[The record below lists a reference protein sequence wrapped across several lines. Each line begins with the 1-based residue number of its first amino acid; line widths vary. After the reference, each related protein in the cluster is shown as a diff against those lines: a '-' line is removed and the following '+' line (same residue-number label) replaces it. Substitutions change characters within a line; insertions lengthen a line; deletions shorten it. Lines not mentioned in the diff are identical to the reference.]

1 MCPGL
6 GRPVPRK
13 PEFPDWTQGP
23 EPKPKQKP
31 PGADGP
37 AVPETEEEKAL
48 PRPER
53 SAKARRK
60 REPRTSM
67 HADYL
72 EEGPAGDKKCGAL
85 KQEGTRCSQAAG
97 WGTDHVGYGPCK
109 HHMGAT
115 PAGRK
120 AAGYEMGEELM
131 AFYGSPIDTSP
142 IEALLDEV
150 NRTAGHVAW
159 LGKRISQFD
168 IPLTEEVDDA
178 TGKVKVIRP
187 AGLPPE
193 VDGWIRVYQSER
205 TQLIKAS
212 KMALDAGVNERL
224 VQIAEHQGAKLA
236 DAVETILVGLR
247 LTVEQQAMVP
257 TIVPRVLR
265 QLTSGAPMIL
275 EGETDGD

>member
-1 MCPGL
+1 MCPGSV
-6 GRPVPRK
+6 RPVPRK

-23 EPKPKQKP
+23 EPKAPKVGYRPDNLPSIQ
-31 PGADGP
+31 
-37 AVPETEEEKAL
+37 ETEEEKAL
-48 PRPER
+48 PRFER

-60 REPRTSM
+60 REAPTSFQSGF
-67 HADYL
+67 H
-72 EEGPAGDKKCGAL
+72 EGPAGDKKCGAK
-85 KQEGTRCSQAAG
+85 KQDGSRCGLAAG
-97 WGTDHVGYGPCK
+97 WNTDHLGYGPCG

-159 LGKRISQFD
+159 LGQRISQFD

-187 AGLPPE
+187 AGMPPE
-193 VDGWIRVYQSER
+193 VDGWIRIYQSER
-205 TQLIKAS
+205 NQLIKAS

-236 DAVETILVGLR
+236 DAVETILAGLR
-247 LTVEQQAMVP
+247 LTLEQQAMVP
-257 TIVPRVLR
+257 TIVPQVLR
-265 QLTSGAPMIL
+265 QLTSGVPMIL